1 MWPQKIMVD
10 NMSRGDLG
18 RPPQALSPSRIQAQ
32 DPGAYLSLDSGS
44 NGNANSPR
52 SPRSAEDDY
61 DYQMNNMSLLKA
73 QLKVWK
79 HSETVRNFLPVIFY
93 VKSKFLSFHEIFLYL
108 FSLSLMKEICWRKM
122 LRKYPLKGTQLIN
135 ICLWIL
141 VSVNTVWQKIFVA
154 EKLEE

>member
-79 HSETVRNFLPVIFY
+79 HSVF
-93 VKSKFLSFHEIFLYL
+93 
-108 FSLSLMKEICWRKM
+108 
-122 LRKYPLKGTQLIN
+122 
-135 ICLWIL
+135 
-141 VSVNTVWQKIFVA
+141 
-154 EKLEE
+154 